1 MEHSQSNSGLDQCHN
16 CGVRRKQ
23 VTNPTSNYNFQ
34 MPTATDLVTDLPAD
48 FEVFGQAVDTR
59 LKALQPGTTLGDLA
73 YSSATA
79 NTNTRLPIGTTG
91 QVLAV
96 SGGVP
101 TWTTTAD
108 VTPLTTK
115 GDLFTF
121 TTVDAR
127 LGVGANNTVLT
138 ADSAEATGLKWATPT
153 SGGVTLIAEQTAS
166 SSTGIDFNSIS
177 GSYKNLILTY
187 QGIYASAISSGF
199 DLRFNNNSG
208 TDYEQQYQYQETG
221 SAPSLGNGEE
231 TYVGYAAF
239 GVQHTSTTEKNTLR
253 GSVKI
258 YDYAS
263 STKLKYYE
271 AQYSYYS
278 TNNSRINFWSV
289 QGFYNSTTAITSLNV
304 VRTSGSATITNIAN
318 TSIRLYGES

>member
-1 MEHSQSNSGLDQCHN
+1 MTISRIPSVEGGIQ
-16 CGVRRKQ
+16 
-23 VTNPTSNYNFQ
+23 PTLL
-34 MPTATDLVTDLPAD
+34 TA
-48 FEVFGQAVDTR
+48 
-59 LKALQPGTTLGDLA
+59 KGDLI
-73 YSSATA
+73 SATA
-79 NTNTRLPIGTTG
+79 ASTVAR
-91 QVLAV
+91 LAV
-96 SGGVP
+96 GSNDQILV
-101 TWTTTAD
+101 
-108 VTPLTTK
+108 
-115 GDLFTF
+115 
-121 TTVDAR
+121 
-127 LGVGANNTVLT
+127 
-138 ADSAEATGLKWATPT
+138 ADSTASTGLKWATPA
-153 SGGVTLIAEQTAS
+153 SGGGVTLIAEQTAS

-221 SAPSLGNGEE
+221 SAPTLGNGEE

-239 GVQHTSTTEKNTLR
+239 GVQHTSTTPKNTLR

-263 STKLKYYE
+263 STKFKYYE
-271 AQYSYYS
+271 AQYSYWS
-278 TNNSRINFWSV
+278 NNNSRINFWSV

-304 VRTSGSATITNIAN
+304 VRTSGSATITNIAD

>member
-1 MEHSQSNSGLDQCHN
+1 MTRARDVANIDGLL
-16 CGVRRKQ
+16 
-23 VTNPTSNYNFQ
+23 T
-34 MPTATDLVTDLPAD
+34 
-48 FEVFGQAVDTR
+48 
-59 LKALQPGTTLGDLA
+59 
-73 YSSATA
+73 
-79 NTNTRLPIGTTG
+79 TTG
-91 QVLAV
+91 DTYYA
-96 SGGVP
+96 SAAG
-101 TWTTTAD
+101 
-108 VTPLTTK
+108 TP
-115 GDLFTF
+115 
-121 TTVDAR
+121 AR
-127 LGVGANNTVLT
+127 LGIGSTSQVLT
-138 ADSAEATGLKWATPT
+138 VAAGVPSWATP
-153 SGGVTLIAEQTAS
+153 SAGGYTLISEQVAS
-166 SSTGIDFNSIS
+166 SSTGIDFSSIPS
-177 GSYKNLILTY
+177 TYKHLVLTY
-187 QGIYASAISSGF
+187 QGIYVSAISSGF

-208 TDYEQQYQYQETG
+208 TDYEQHYQYQETG
-221 SAPSLGNGEE
+221 YAPSLGNGEE

-239 GVQHTSTTEKNTLR
+239 GVHHTSTTEKNTLR